1 MSTWIEG
8 HAEVSG
14 PKWFVH
20 SGEVETKLM
29 KMLWGVSLKQT
40 KTELNGGD
48 VMIYQKENLYHN
60 ISRQVI

>member
-1 MSTWIEG
+1 MYYHVYVYRFHGFDGVVYNSITN
-8 HAEVSG
+8 S
-14 PKWFVH
+14 
-20 SGEVETKLM
+20 M
-29 KMLWGVSLKQT
+29 KMLWGASLKQT